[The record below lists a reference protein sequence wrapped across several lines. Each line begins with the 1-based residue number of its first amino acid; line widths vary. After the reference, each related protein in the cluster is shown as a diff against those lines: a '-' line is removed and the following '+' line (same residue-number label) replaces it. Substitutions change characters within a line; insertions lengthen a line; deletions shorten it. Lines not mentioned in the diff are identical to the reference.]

1 MSDSQITANDDLAA
15 INAALA
21 GKSPEEIIRWAASL
35 GKRTI
40 MTTTFG
46 DHSAVILHLVKNI
59 IPDVKTLWV
68 DTGYN
73 SSATY
78 RFADKL
84 MRELD
89 LSVDVYTPE
98 MTSARRNVLMKGI
111 PDVGEPLHEEFTRQV
126 KLEPFGRAIREA
138 QPEVWITGLR
148 REQTEHRKNMDIVT
162 RSKDGYLKV
171 APILDWTEAN
181 MNQYLEDNN
190 LPNEPDYFDP
200 TKGQEGRECGLH
212 TTF

>member
-1 MSDSQITANDDLAA
+1 MPDSQLTENDDLVA
-15 INAALA
+15 INATLA
-21 GKSPEEIIRWAASL
+21 GKSPEDIIRWANSL
-35 GKRTI
+35 GKRTM

-46 DHSAVILHLVKNI
+46 DHSAVILHLVTRL
-59 IPDVKTLWV
+59 IPEVKILWV

-84 MRELD
+84 MYELD
-89 LSVDVYTPE
+89 LKVDVYTPE

-111 PDVGEPLHEEFTRQV
+111 PEVGEPLHEEFTWQV
-126 KLEPFGRAIREA
+126 KLEPFSRAIREM

-148 REQTEHRKNMDIVT
+148 KEQTEHRQNMDIVT
-162 RSKDGYLKV
+162 RSKEGYLKV
-171 APILDWTEAN
+171 APILDWTEAD
-181 MNQYLEDNN
+181 MNKYLEDNK
-190 LPNEPDYFDP
+190 LPNETDYFDP
-200 TKGQEGRECGLH
+200 TKAQEGRECGLH